1 MGQDRLSLRPARL
14 RGAAGTTSA
23 VDDAIGTAA
32 SPEGK
37 HGSVPTDGAAGRS
50 SDDAIKVRA
59 TARQREKEKRL
70 AERGDRILDALARL
84 ITRWGY
90 GKTTVDDIAREAGVA
105 KGTVYLHWPTKGA
118 MLQALIEREEE
129 QWNAVVLERMAADPR
144 GGTISSIYRHSLT
157 LAAESPLLRALL
169 TQDRDALGEWT
180 RSPQIRARSHRR
192 MEAMHTLIREMR
204 AEGLMR
210 TDIAVDVQAYL
221 IAALSYGILTVED
234 YVPADFVPPF
244 EEIAD
249 AFAVVV
255 RRGLEPEMT
264 DHEEAAALAR
274 GRAIIAATVTSL
286 TDVEGVSGDETH
298 RPHPRQAADNG
309 RVVVQTSGKENTI

>member
-1 MGQDRLSLRPARL
+1 MGQERLSERPAPL
-14 RGAAGTTSA
+14 PGTAVTAAA
-23 VDDAIGTAA
+23 VDDATGTAA
-32 SPEGK
+32 GPDVMK
-37 HGSVPTDGAAGRS
+37 GSMTADGTVGGS
-50 SDDAIKVRA
+50 SADGIRDRE
-59 TARQREKEKRL
+59 TARQLQKEQRL

-118 MLQALIEREEE
+118 MLQALIEREEQ

-157 LAAESPLLRALL
+157 LSAESPLLRALL

-192 MEAMHTLIREMR
+192 MEALHTLILQMR
-204 AEGLMR
+204 AEGLVR
-210 TDIAVDVQAYL
+210 TDIAVEVQAYL
-221 IAALSYGILTVED
+221 IAALSYGILTVDE
-234 YVPADFVPPF
+234 YLPADLVPPF
-244 EEIAD
+244 EEIAN
-249 AFAVVV
+249 AFAIVV

-264 DHEEAAALAR
+264 DQQEAAALAR
-274 GRAIIAATVTSL
+274 GRAMIAATVTSL
-286 TDVEGVSGDETH
+286 TDV
-298 RPHPRQAADNG
+298 
-309 RVVVQTSGKENTI
+309 